1 MRSKPV
7 TAAVQEIEKPQTPAS
22 PGDQA
27 GLADDLQHLRDLL
40 EKGDVEGARA
50 WVRGLEKRWPESE
63 RVRHY
68 AHVLAPPK
76 ARVRSDVKGRPL
88 DREWEWLRQH
98 GHEYPGCWLAVFE
111 DQLVA
116 ADPDYHLVVAQ
127 TREKMGD
134 ESALIVR
141 QPDGPEPR

>member
-1 MRSKPV
+1 MRSEPV
-7 TAAVQEIEKPQTPAS
+7 TAAVQELDQTQTLETPEK
-22 PGDQA
+22 QA

-40 EKGDVEGARA
+40 EEGDVEGARA
-50 WVRGLEKRWPESE
+50 WVRGLEERWPESG

-68 AHVLAPPK
+68 AHVLAPPE
-76 ARVRSDVKGRPL
+76 ARVRSDIKGRRL
-88 DREWEWLRQH
+88 DQEWEWLRQH

-116 ADPDYHLVVAQ
+116 ADPDYHAVVAQ
-127 TREKMGD
+127 TRAKIGA